1 MRLFKFMNSV
11 NSKNHLSMLNLQM
24 TDKTI
29 NHRIMK
35 SLLFFIAVFIFTT
48 PSKAQQFVN
57 KAVIEYEVNTNLKKT
72 MSNDSWDE
80 MMKENLSDLKISYF
94 TFIFADNKTIYK
106 FNRWSPKTRIPK
118 HQKDADEEN
127 IWYHDFSSGKMNMQ
141 KQIVGT
147 NFVITDSIQK
157 IEWQITNEHREIAG
171 YNCRKAIGK
180 IMNDVYVF
188 AFYADDITISGGPCS
203 ISGLPGMILGL
214 TIPRLHSSYIATKVD
229 LTMAKAAEIK
239 PVAAKKT
246 YQLQSLMTII
256 EEKSKN
262 WFTYGDD
269 KEENLRQKNIFLWGY
284 FL

>member
-1 MRLFKFMNSV
+1 M
-11 NSKNHLSMLNLQM
+11 
-24 TDKTI
+24 KTLVYI
-29 NHRIMK
+29 
-35 SLLFFIAVFIFTT
+35 LIALIFTNT
-48 PSKAQQFVN
+48 ITAQQFVN
-57 KAVIEYEVNTNLKKT
+57 KAVIEFEVNTNLKKL
-72 MSNDSWDE
+72 MSNDSWDQ
-80 MMKENLSDLKISYF
+80 MMKDNISDLKTSYY
-94 TFIFADNKTIYK
+94 TYTFADNKSVYK
-106 FNRWSPKTRIPK
+106 FDRWSPKTKI
-118 HQKDADEEN
+118 QKESKAEDEEN
-127 IWYHDFSSGKMNMQ
+127 VWFFDFNDQKMVMQ
-141 KQIVGT
+141 KQMVGS
-147 NFVITDSIQK
+147 NFVIADSIRK
-157 IEWQITNEHREIAG
+157 IDWKITNEHREIAG

-239 PVAAKKT
+239 PVVAKKT

-262 WFTYGDD
+262 WFTYGED

>member
-1 MRLFKFMNSV
+1 M
-11 NSKNHLSMLNLQM
+11 
-24 TDKTI
+24 KTLVYI
-29 NHRIMK
+29 
-35 SLLFFIAVFIFTT
+35 LIALIFTNT
-48 PSKAQQFVN
+48 ITAQQFVN
-57 KAVIEYEVNTNLKKT
+57 KAVIEFEVNTNLKKL
-72 MSNDSWDE
+72 MSNDSWDQ
-80 MMKENLSDLKISYF
+80 MMKDNISDLKTSYY
-94 TFIFADNKTIYK
+94 TYTFADNKSVYK
-106 FNRWSPKTRIPK
+106 FDRWSPKTKI
-118 HQKDADEEN
+118 QKESKAEDEEN
-127 IWYHDFSSGKMNMQ
+127 VWFFDFNDQKMVMQ
-141 KQIVGT
+141 KQMVGS
-147 NFVITDSIQK
+147 NFVIADSIRK
-157 IEWQITNEHREIAG
+157 IDWKITNEHREIAG